1 MHGSVR
7 EKASDDCT
15 HILAAKKW
23 YAAYTRPQHERSVA
37 DQAAKK
43 GLEVLLPLAPIRR
56 KWKQRVVHL
65 PTPLFPGYVFVRMQL
80 DERLKVLSIPS
91 AVRLV
96 SFNGKA
102 AAISDTE
109 IDAIRSCV
117 ANGIDPQPHAYVA
130 VGRQVRIKSGAL
142 QGINGVVV
150 EQDSTTRLIVSIR
163 LLQLAMAV
171 TVDAADLEPLSDA

>member
-15 HILAAKKW
+15 QILAEKRW

-37 DQAAKK
+37 DQAVKK

-56 KWKQRVVHL
+56 NWKQRVVHL
-65 PTPLFPGYVFVRMQL
+65 PTPLFPGYVFVRMRL

-109 IDAIRSCV
+109 IDAVRNCV
-117 ANGIDPQPHAYVA
+117 TNGIDLQSHAYLD
-130 VGRQVRIKSGAL
+130 VGRWVRIKSGAL
-142 QGINGVVV
+142 QGIKGVVV
-150 EQDSTTRLIVSIR
+150 EQNSTTRLVVSIQ
-163 LLQLAMAV
+163 LLQLALAV
-171 TVDAADLEPLSDA
+171 TVDAADLEPVLDA